1 MAAAVTA
8 GQKELGNGLGRR
20 ERSGNGVEEE
30 EETSSGMCVGESGG
44 GFLFGFGLSVWQAAE
59 NF

>member
-1 MAAAVTA
+1 MAAAVAA

-30 EETSSGMCVGESGG
+30 EETSSGMCVGELGG
-44 GFLFGFGLSVWQAAE
+44 GCLALL
-59 NF
+59 

>member
-1 MAAAVTA
+1 MLAAAVTA

-20 ERSGNGVEEE
+20 EWGGNSVEEE
-30 EETSSGMCVGESGG
+30 EETSSGMCVGESGV
-44 GFLFGFGLSVWQAAE
+44 LFGFGLSVLQAAE